1 MAKDIKVNGVTYT
14 GVEKIGVESVSG
26 ETVEAVFAE
35 GMKIIT
41 EPGLYDVTQFA
52 TASVEVGSSGGS
64 EIHNNVNLPFAIDDL
79 DVEAKTLHIPLQ
91 DGDTFFSFVASFTNE
106 GNSKCICI
114 FGENTTTE
122 DSGVTIFFKNDD
134 DGYAYC
140 FSIQM
145 VYDAAES
152 KIDLSM
158 LEEFSSDPYIW
169 DNLIDMTYVGEVSD
183 YVISW
188 K

>member
-64 EIHNNVNLPFAIDDL
+64 EIHNNVNYPFTIDDL
-79 DVEAKTLHIPLQ
+79 DCEAKTLHIPLQ
-91 DGDTFFSFVASFTNE
+91 DGDTFFSFVASFVNE
-106 GNSKCICI
+106 SSYKCICI

-122 DSGVTIFFKNDD
+122 DSGVTVFVNDD
-134 DGYAYC
+134 GGHGYYLT
-140 FSIQM
+140 IQM

-158 LEEFSSDPYIW
+158 LEEGGGVW
-169 DNLIDMTYVGEVSD
+169 DDLIDMTYAGRAND

>member
-41 EPGLYDVTQFA
+41 EPGLYDVKRFA

-64 EIHNNVNLPFAIDDL
+64 EIHNNLNYPFTIDDL
-79 DVEAKTLHIPLQ
+79 DVAAKTLHIPLQ
-91 DGDTFFSFVASFTNE
+91 DGDTFFSFAASFENE
-106 GNSKCICI
+106 SASKYICI
-114 FGENTTTE
+114 FGENTSTE
-122 DSGVTIFFKNDD
+122 DSGVTIFVNDNS
-134 DGYAYC
+134 GYGYC

-158 LEEFSSDPYIW
+158 LEEVSGGTYIW
-169 DNLIDMTYVGEVSD
+169 DDLIDMTYIGVASE